1 MDTTDLTQKIFR
13 CGNKLWMSFF
23 TTFNSRKKKIV
34 FATILISLVSV
45 YLLNKTSVRVYDI
58 ELRKISSNEI
68 QKIKELPFYEESGN
82 LTNNEYIFTGKIN
95 SSIFSKKFIHI
106 TPDNCLLYIKINGN
120 ESPLPSEN
128 EKLCNYKEGIDV
140 DVLNYLKKGQNEIEI
155 KIKDY
160 GGKYGLSVGN
170 ASMDVIYIILL
181 ILSLPTFLLPFFL
194 LLNYLLPLNLNKN
207 KFLLILILLA
217 IALRIFN
224 LSYTDYNLRTHDVEG
239 HIDYINYI
247 SLNQSL
253 PNADQ
258 CWQCYQP
265 PIYYIVG
272 ALASRISQFINLNPY
287 FGLQIFSLLLSF
299 LFLVF
304 SIKTAKEV
312 LSDNRLLMVAISLI
326 SFLPSGI
333 IHSIRIGNDSLYYAF
348 YAIGFY
354 YIIRWYQRENNK
366 DFYLASIFSVLSV
379 LTKSSGLILVSIF
392 IFSLL
397 YKFIKADE
405 RKIIFKNIL
414 IFAIILIMGFALA
427 FYKPIINLR
436 SNRSG
441 DLFVGNIKS
450 LNGAL
455 MVKNGLK
462 NYLWFDR
469 HTYFSDPFSYT
480 WEDKGG
486 RQYYWNFLLKTSQF
500 GEFEFNAFKHVP
512 ILAKCINI
520 ISLLTI
526 FFFLISLL
534 LLFLKENLKN
544 IKNCN
549 FVLIISIILSLV
561 ASIMMRIR
569 LPYSSTGDFR
579 YIFPIIVPFAI
590 LYAKGLKY
598 LKFKNI
604 KINVVKYMLYSPAIL
619 IPIFSIVLF
628 ILISGIFENFK

>member
-1 MDTTDLTQKIFR
+1 MEIKKLSQKLFNYKK
-13 CGNKLWMSFF
+13 NKIALLV
-23 TTFNSRKKKIV
+23 I
-34 FATILISLVSV
+34 IISLVSV
-45 YLLNKTSVRVYDI
+45 YLLNKVSIVPYDI
-58 ELRKISSNEI
+58 ELHDISSSEI
-68 QKIKELPFYEESGN
+68 KQIKELPFYEESGN
-82 LTNNEYIFTGKIN
+82 STDNEYVFTGKIN
-95 SSIFSKKFIHI
+95 LSIFPKRFLRI
-106 TPDNCLLYIKINGN
+106 TPDNCLKQIKINGN
-120 ESPLPSEN
+120 NVPIPSDN
-128 EKLCNYKEGIDV
+128 EKLCNYKEGVYIKTLD
-140 DVLNYLKKGQNEIEI
+140 YLENGPNEFEI
-155 KIKDY
+155 TIKDY
-160 GGKYGLSVGN
+160 GGKHGLNIGN
-170 ASMDVIYIILL
+170 APIDIVYIVLL
-181 ILSLPTFLLPFFL
+181 ILSLPVFLLPFFL
-194 LLNYLLPLNLNKN
+194 LLNYLLPNNLSKN
-207 KFLLILILLA
+207 KFLIILILAA
-217 IALRIFN
+217 IALRIFY
-224 LSYTDYNLRTHDVEG
+224 LSYTDYSLRTHDVDG

-247 SLNQSL
+247 SVNHSL

-265 PIYYIVG
+265 PAYYIMGSLV
-272 ALASRISQFINLNPY
+272 SRFFQFINLNSH
-287 FGLQIFSLLLSF
+287 FGLQIFSLFLSF
-299 LFLVF
+299 LFLIF
-304 SIKTAKEV
+304 SVKTAKEI
-312 LSDNRLLMVAISLI
+312 LPDNKLLLVATSIIL
-326 SFLPSGI
+326 FLPSGI
-333 IHSIRIGNDSLYYAF
+333 IHSVRIGNDSLYYAF
-348 YAIGFY
+348 YALGFY
-354 YIIRWYQRENNK
+354 YIIRWYQKENKK

-500 GEFEFNAFKHVP
+500 GEFEFNAFKNVP
-512 ILAKCINI
+512 ILAKCLNI

-549 FVLIISIILSLV
+549 FVLIFSIILSLT

-590 LYAKGLKY
+590 LYANGLKY
-598 LKFKNI
+598 FKFKDI
-604 KINVVKYMLYSPAIL
+604 KINIFKYLAYSPAVL
-619 IPIFSIVLF
+619 IPIFSITLF
-628 ILISGIFENFK
+628 ILISGIFENFKSH